1 MHAEETSRITGAYYD
16 RERKYIHPTGFLI
29 RPNNTV
35 EVACY
40 SSGPVGRLVAKDVL
54 GLVKFYKSKK
64 KK

>member
-1 MHAEETSRITGAYYD
+1 MG
-16 RERKYIHPTGFLI
+16 
-29 RPNNTV
+29 TV

-40 SSGPVGRLVAKDVL
+40 SSGPVGCLVAKDVL